1 MTPPGRT
8 MATVGV
14 LALQGAARAH
24 RRMLEHLGVS
34 VREVRRPAHL
44 DDVEALVI
52 PGGESTTI
60 SLLLDRSGL
69 RHPLVERLSGG
80 MAVLGTCAGAILL
93 ASDVRDGRDD
103 RPGLDVL
110 DMTVRRNGFGR
121 QLASFEA
128 DLSLELDPPLG
139 GSSRAV
145 FIRAPRIERVGLG
158 IEVVARY
165 GGEPVAVA
173 AGGVWATT
181 FHPEL
186 TDDLRLHRA
195 WLEST
200 NREAR
205 KLA

>member
-1 MTPPGRT
+1 

-80 MAVLGTCAGAILL
+80 MAVLGSIQPQPVETQSDGTLRLGDTVLLGEHHGRIKAMYDYLGKRISEAGP
-93 ASDVRDGRDD
+93 STPDWSR
-103 RPGLDVL
+103 
-110 DMTVRRNGFGR
+110 
-121 QLASFEA
+121 
-128 DLSLELDPPLG
+128 G
-139 GSSRAV
+139 GS
-145 FIRAPRIERVGLG
+145 
-158 IEVVARY
+158 
-165 GGEPVAVA
+165 
-173 AGGVWATT
+173 TT
-181 FHPEL
+181 PC
-186 TDDLRLHRA
+186 
-195 WLEST
+195 
-200 NREAR
+200 
-205 KLA
+205 